1 MTSRRQIRLGTLF
14 VLLLPLTQAC
24 SALQTPIAAT
34 DFCAIAKV
42 IQFSRLNDT
51 LETIAAVKEHNAVYE
66 TLCLKAP

>member
-1 MTSRRQIRLGTLF
+1 MTFRRQIRLGTLF
-14 VLLLPLTQAC
+14 VLLLPLILAC
-24 SALQTPIAAT
+24 SAPQTPIAVT

-66 TLCLKAP
+66 TLCQKAP